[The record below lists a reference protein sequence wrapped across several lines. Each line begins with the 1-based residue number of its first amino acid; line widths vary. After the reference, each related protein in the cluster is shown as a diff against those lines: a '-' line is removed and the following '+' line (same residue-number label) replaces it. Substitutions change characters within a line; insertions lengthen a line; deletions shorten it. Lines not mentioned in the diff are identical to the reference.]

1 MSALL
6 LLGAVTAAGLLA
18 VADALGVQGAADSL
32 AAHGG
37 KVRHPPAAD
46 QHDGVLLE
54 VVAHAGDVGRDL
66 DVAGEPHPRHLAE
79 RRVRLLGRGGVD
91 ARADPAALRAGLE
104 RRGLVLGYLVLPALT
119 DQLLDRGQRVSIFSA
134 RVARSVLARLP
145 ARPSFDTHTL
155 ACGFSRLPGPRGRAC
170 HRSRG
175 APGPYPGPDDEK
187 GKVLRTSGP
196 RDRRPSSHRDH
207 SPQTCRARES
217 RARRAR
223 LPNARRER
231 QSEG

>member
-18 VADALGVQGAADSL
+18 GSGAPGGPRAADDL
-32 AAHGG
+32 VAHAGQ
-37 KVRHPPAAD
+37 VPHPPAAD

-54 VVAHAGDVGRDL
+54 GVAYAGDVGRDL
-66 DVAGEPHPRHLAE
+66 DVAGEPDPRHPAG

-104 RRGLVLGYLVLPALT
+104 RRGLVLGYLVLPALA

-134 RVARSVLARLP
+134 RVARSVLVRLP
-145 ARPSFDTHTL
+145 ARPSFSARTL
-155 ACGFSRLPGPRGRAC
+155 ACGSSRLPAPRGPVCR
-170 HRSRG
+170 RSRG
-175 APGPYPGPDDEK
+175 APGPYPSPDDEK

-196 RDRRPSSHRDH
+196 RDRRPS
-207 SPQTCRARES
+207 
-217 RARRAR
+217 
-223 LPNARRER
+223 
-231 QSEG
+231 